1 MTNKKDA
8 MYQFQSRVYRRC
20 THCILLSIAMITMIY
35 HDFTMFHHDFTH
47 DLTMLHHISN
57 CLVIA
62 EKSQV
67 IVDGQNAQV
76 FGVPP
81 PMVSRALAEL
91 SSGMGHL
98 VAIR

>member
-1 MTNKKDA
+1 
-8 MYQFQSRVYRRC
+8 
-20 THCILLSIAMITMIY
+20 MI
-35 HDFTMFHHDFTH
+35 HH

-98 VAIR
+98 VANYSNLRSPQKVAK

>member
-1 MTNKKDA
+1 
-8 MYQFQSRVYRRC
+8 
-20 THCILLSIAMITMIY
+20 MIY
-35 HDFTMFHHDFTH
+35 Y
-47 DLTMLHHISN
+47 DLTMLHHVSTPPLSDIFRG
-57 CLVIA
+57 A
-62 EKSQV
+62 EKV

-98 VAIR
+98 VANYSNLRSPQKVAK